1 MKKLRN
7 YIQWL
12 RLKHAVKKANKFH
25 NLTGY
30 KYLVLN
36 YKGKPVVKSKQSL
49 KDMIKNGE
57 LKTTIQHLEE
67 IALYKTF

>member
-1 MKKLRN
+1 MKKLKKLF
-7 YIQWL
+7 QWL
-12 RLKHAVKKANKFH
+12 RLKHAIKKANRFH

-36 YKGKPVVKSKQSL
+36 YKGRPIVKSRQSL

-57 LKTTIQHLEE
+57 LKTTIQRLEE

>member
-1 MKKLRN
+1 MKKLKK
-7 YIQWL
+7 IIAWL
-12 RLKHAVKKANKFH
+12 RLKRAIKKANRFH

-36 YKGKPVVKSKQSL
+36 YKGRPVVKSKLSL
-49 KDMIKNGE
+49 KEMIKNGE
-57 LKTTIQHLEE
+57 LKTTIQRLEE

>member
-1 MKKLRN
+1 MKKLKKLF
-7 YIQWL
+7 QVL
-12 RLKHAVKKANKFH
+12 RLKHAIKKANKFH

-49 KDMIKNGE
+49 KEMIKSGK
-57 LKTTIQHLEE
+57 LKTTVQRLEE

>member
-12 RLKHAVKKANKFH
+12 RLKHAVKKANKFQ

-36 YKGKPVVKSKQSL
+36 YKGKLVVTSKT
-49 KDMIKNGE
+49 E
-57 LKTTIQHLEE
+57 
-67 IALYKTF
+67 

>member
-1 MKKLRN
+1 MKKLKKLF
-7 YIQWL
+7 QAL
-12 RLKHAVKKANKFH
+12 RLKHAIKKANKFH
-25 NLTGY
+25 DLTGY

-49 KDMIKNGE
+49 KEMIKSGK
-57 LKTTIQHLEE
+57 LKTTVQRLEE